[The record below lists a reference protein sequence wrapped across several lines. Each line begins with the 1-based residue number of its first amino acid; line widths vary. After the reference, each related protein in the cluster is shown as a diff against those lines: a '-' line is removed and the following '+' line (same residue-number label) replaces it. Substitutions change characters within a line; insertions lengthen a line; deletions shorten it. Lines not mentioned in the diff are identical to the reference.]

1 MIQYVIAF
9 SSFFAKFFA
18 SAPQVVSKIMAQVSI
33 LKLGGDLLLIKFSEN
48 FQIEDSYLVN
58 SEKVVARP
66 PPCPPSNVGPAVP
79 KIHSMLRVSY
89 SQRAQFT

>member
-1 MIQYVIAF
+1 MIQYVIGF

-66 PPCPPSNVGPAVP
+66 PPCPPSNVG
-79 KIHSMLRVSY
+79 
-89 SQRAQFT
+89 RA

>member
-1 MIQYVIAF
+1 MIQYVIGF

-58 SEKVVARP
+58 SEKAVARP
-66 PPCPPSNVGPAVP
+66 PVRT
-79 KIHSMLRVSY
+79 I
-89 SQRAQFT
+89 AQLQSSIPGWKQF